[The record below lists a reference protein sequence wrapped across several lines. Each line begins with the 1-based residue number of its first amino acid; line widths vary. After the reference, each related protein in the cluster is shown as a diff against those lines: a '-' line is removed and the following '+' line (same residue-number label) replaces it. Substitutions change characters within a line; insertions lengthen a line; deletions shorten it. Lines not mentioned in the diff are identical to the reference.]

1 MNTTSSI
8 VINATK
14 RPDGKDD
21 YSDIISLPH
30 PEIPYHPRMSIK
42 KRAAQFAPF
51 AALSGLVELY
61 EFTREEAEER
71 LSR

>member
-1 MNTTSSI
+1 MPGI
-8 VINATK
+8 
-14 RPDGKDD
+14 DD

-30 PEIPYHPRMSIK
+30 PDIPYHPRMSIR

-51 AALSGLVELY
+51 AVLSGLAELY
-61 EFTREEAEER
+61 EQTREESEER